1 MNDLGQALLQ
11 KVKPITKQWIQIVSQ
26 DREISS
32 AQQLTHT
39 AILDSL
45 PQVLEGVA
53 TLLSEA
59 IRDDL
64 NGLDDNSLEHGVVRA
79 QQGFDASE
87 IAREYR
93 ILREVIFVALEAD
106 LLTGTAVEV
115 LQATRSINGVL
126 DRVIVLSLESYIEQR
141 LTKLAEIEEQ
151 LVLTGQELTRLAQIH
166 QEQLSQLAHELKN
179 PLNSILGFSSLLLK
193 KFQNRTETGEGNPA
207 DLQNIERV
215 IRNGRHILAIIN
227 NSLDMAR
234 SQLGT
239 QQLDLK
245 TLALREFLD
254 DLVANT
260 LPLAQRKQLVV
271 VMDCDRTPAAITT
284 DAVRLRQIISNLL
297 SNAVRYTQAG
307 TIRVTC
313 EQPDAQTWL
322 IAIADTGIGI
332 SPDMQKRIF
341 EPYFRVSPASNEIED
356 GTGLGLAIV
365 HRLVTLLQGKIDLV
379 SAPSQGS
386 TFTLTFPLVLTAQE
400 RG

>member
-179 PLNSILGFSSLLLK
+179 PLNSILGF
-193 KFQNRTETGEGNPA
+193 PA
-207 DLQNIERV
+207 
-215 IRNGRHILAIIN
+215 
-227 NSLDMAR
+227 
-234 SQLGT
+234 
-239 QQLDLK
+239 
-245 TLALREFLD
+245 
-254 DLVANT
+254 
-260 LPLAQRKQLVV
+260 
-271 VMDCDRTPAAITT
+271 C
-284 DAVRLRQIISNLL
+284 
-297 SNAVRYTQAG
+297 
-307 TIRVTC
+307 C
-313 EQPDAQTWL
+313 
-322 IAIADTGIGI
+322 
-332 SPDMQKRIF
+332 
-341 EPYFRVSPASNEIED
+341 
-356 GTGLGLAIV
+356 
-365 HRLVTLLQGKIDLV
+365 
-379 SAPSQGS
+379 
-386 TFTLTFPLVLTAQE
+386 
-400 RG
+400 